1 MQLALAFLQQPC
13 SYFSSA
19 FFGVDKTLGRR
30 RSCHILRLA
39 IAAVAR
45 SFIYLGLKF
54 NLDMQQR

>member
-45 SFIYLGLKF
+45 SFIF
-54 NLDMQQR
+54 PWTQI